1 MRARHSLRVLLR
13 VRKHLVGTEEAFG
26 SDGTYAKSDT
36 PLDFTSPTNRYTY
49 TFSVEDAN
57 ITPIAIDESAFNA

>member
-1 MRARHSLRVLLR
+1 MPAIRCEFSYGLGNTWY
-13 VRKHLVGTEEAFG
+13 GTEEAFG